1 MNRDDTLQLIAST
14 RVVAIVRSSDSEA
27 ALQHAEAIVEGGLPV
42 IEVSLTTPGAADVIK
57 RLVDMPGV
65 CAGAGTVMSVEDVHR
80 LADLGV
86 SFIVTPH
93 LDEEIVTAGLERGL
107 VMGPGVFTATECAR
121 ALSSGADLLKL
132 FPAGLAGV
140 SGMTALMDPFPQASW
155 LPTGGVSIDNAAE
168 WLEAGATAVGVGSE
182 LTRGGSDRAAEQARK
197 VLGVVSSLPPLSVPK
212 GSG

>member
-1 MNRDDTLQLIAST
+1 
-14 RVVAIVRSSDSEA
+14 
-27 ALQHAEAIVEGGLPV
+27 
-42 IEVSLTTPGAADVIK
+42 
-57 RLVDMPGV
+57 
-65 CAGAGTVMSVEDVHR
+65 
-80 LADLGV
+80 
-86 SFIVTPH
+86 
-93 LDEEIVTAGLERGL
+93 
-107 VMGPGVFTATECAR
+107 MGPGVFTATECAR